1 MKEILKED
9 IKILKRNPEGHK
21 GSFGRL
27 LIIAGSE
34 NYPGAAALSTL
45 AALRSG
51 VGLTT
56 LLTENRVID
65 RIFPLI
71 PEAVLCSMDKFSSA
85 LLEKELM
92 KSTAVVLGP
101 GLGRKKG
108 KLIKYVLKNYKGP
121 LVLDA
126 DGINSITPDILK
138 LKKGGIVLTPH
149 EGEFSRLTGK
159 PIAEISKN
167 REKEA
172 VSFSQKYGVHLILKG
187 KGTIVSDPEGNAFI
201 NTTGGSSLAKGGS
214 GDVLSGILGSFLAM
228 GDDILAASK
237 KAVFIHGL
245 SGDIAA
251 EEKGEHSVLAR
262 DVIAALPKAILALS
276 EK

>member
-45 AALRSG
+45 AAMRSG

-71 PEAVLCSMDKFSSA
+71 PEAVLCSMDKFSGA

-108 KLIKYVLKNYKGP
+108 ILIKYVLKNYKGP

-126 DGINSITPDILK
+126 DGINAITPDILK

>member
-126 DGINSITPDILK
+126 DGINSILPDMLK
-138 LKKGGIVLTPH
+138 LKKGDIVLTPH

-167 REKEA
+167 REREA
-172 VSFSQKYGVHLILKG
+172 VSFSKKYGVHLILKG

-201 NTTGGSSLAKGGS
+201 NTTGSSALAKGGS
-214 GDVLSGILGSFLAM
+214 GDVLSGLLGSFLAM
-228 GDDILAASK
+228 GDDILSASK
-237 KAVFIHGL
+237 KTVFIHGL

-262 DVIAALPKAILALS
+262 DVIDSLSKAIKAFS
-276 EK
+276 DN

>member
-45 AALRSG
+45 AAMRSG

-126 DGINSITPDILK
+126 DGINAITPDILK

-201 NTTGGSSLAKGGS
+201 NTTGSSALAKGGS

>member
-56 LLTENRVID
+56 LLTENKVID

-126 DGINSITPDILK
+126 DGINAITPDILK

>member
-51 VGLTT
+51 AGLTT
-56 LLTENRVID
+56 LLTENKVID

-71 PEAVLCSMDKFSSA
+71 PEAVLCPMDKFSGA

-121 LVLDA
+121 LLLDA
-126 DGINSITPDILK
+126 DGINAITPDILK

-201 NTTGGSSLAKGGS
+201 NTTGSSALAKGGS
-214 GDVLSGILGSFLAM
+214 GDVLSGLLGSFLAM

>member
-1 MKEILKED
+1 
-9 IKILKRNPEGHK
+9 
-21 GSFGRL
+21 
-27 LIIAGSE
+27 
-34 NYPGAAALSTL
+34 
-45 AALRSG
+45 
-51 VGLTT
+51 
-56 LLTENRVID
+56 
-65 RIFPLI
+65 
-71 PEAVLCSMDKFSSA
+71 MDKFSGA

-126 DGINSITPDILK
+126 DGINAITPDILK

-201 NTTGGSSLAKGGS
+201 NTTGSSALAKGGS

>member
-45 AALRSG
+45 AAMRSG

-126 DGINSITPDILK
+126 DGINAITPDILK

-214 GDVLSGILGSFLAM
+214 GDVLSGLLGSFLAM

>member
-71 PEAVLCSMDKFSSA
+71 PEAVLCSMDKFSGA

-126 DGINSITPDILK
+126 DGINAITPDILK

>member
-126 DGINSITPDILK
+126 DGINAITPDILK

-201 NTTGGSSLAKGGS
+201 NTTGSSALAKGGS
-214 GDVLSGILGSFLAM
+214 GDVLAGLLGSFLAM

>member
-45 AALRSG
+45 AAMRSG

-126 DGINSITPDILK
+126 DGINAITPDILK

>member
-56 LLTENRVID
+56 LLTENKVID

-71 PEAVLCSMDKFSSA
+71 PEAVLCSMDKFSSD

-126 DGINSITPDILK
+126 DGINAITPDILK

-201 NTTGGSSLAKGGS
+201 NTTGSSALAKGGS

>member
-71 PEAVLCSMDKFSSA
+71 PEAVLCPMDKFSGA

-126 DGINSITPDILK
+126 DGINAITPDILK

>member
-45 AALRSG
+45 AAMRSG
-51 VGLTT
+51 VGLTA

-126 DGINSITPDILK
+126 DGINAITPDILK

>member
-34 NYPGAAALSTL
+34 KYPGAAALSTL
-45 AALRSG
+45 AAMRSG
-51 VGLTT
+51 VGLTA

-92 KSTAVVLGP
+92 KSTSVVLGP

-126 DGINSITPDILK
+126 DGINAITPDILK

-172 VSFSQKYGVHLILKG
+172 VTFSQKYGVHLILKG

>member
-9 IKILKRNPEGHK
+9 INILKRNPEGHK

-45 AALRSG
+45 AAMRSG

-201 NTTGGSSLAKGGS
+201 NTTGSSALAKGGS
-214 GDVLSGILGSFLAM
+214 GDVLSGLLGSFLAM
-228 GDDILAASK
+228 GEDILSASK